1 MSSFCSNFAP
11 MKKIVIGIDVGI
23 STTKIVGIDDN
34 GMVISPIRIKA
45 TDPITS
51 LYGAFGKYLHDNKIS
66 LNEVE
71 HVMLTGVGAAYID
84 EPIYG
89 LPTSKSQEFVADGL
103 GARYES
109 KLDRMIVVSM
119 GTGTSLVKCD
129 GDEIKH
135 IGGIGIGGGTL
146 AGLSRI
152 MLKTD
157 DIKQIVNLAKDGDI
171 SKINLLIGDISAK
184 PLPGLP
190 MPSASLMST
199 HSAVSSTWPW
209 TMCPS
214 RRPLTCMDLSTLTL
228 SPTFSCPMFER
239 SSVSFI
245 AVTVYWSPLMFTTVR
260 QTPLWQTLW
269 SIFSSLVNEHV
280 KVRSTFPPYRFMAT
294 MVAISST
301 IPLNM
306 AFFKY

>member
-1 MSSFCSNFAP
+1 

-23 STTKIVGIDDN
+23 STTKIVGIDEK

-51 LYGAFGKYLHDNKIS
+51 LYGAFGKYLHDNKIK
-66 LNEVE
+66 LDEIE

-84 EPIYG
+84 KHIYG
-89 LPTSKSQEFVADGL
+89 LPTSKSEEFIADGL
-103 GARYES
+103 GAKYES

-129 GDEIKH
+129 GENIKH

-157 DIKQIVNLAKDGDI
+157 DIKQITNLAKDGDV
-171 SKINLLIGDISAK
+171 SKINLLIKDISAK

-190 MPSASLMST
+190 MSAVASLFSNAKTNASREDIAKGLIWMVLQCIG
-199 HSAVSSTWPW
+199 SATI
-209 TMCPS
+209 
-214 RRPLTCMDLSTLTL
+214 L
-228 SPTFSCPMFER
+228 
-239 SSVSFI
+239 
-245 AVTVYWSPLMFTTVR
+245 
-260 QTPLWQTLW
+260 
-269 SIFSSLVNEHV
+269 SSLESGIKDFVLIGNLSLLPLCREVYPAMEKVYGVRFHV
-280 KVRSTFPPYRFMAT
+280 PKYSEFCT
-294 MVAISST
+294 AIGAA
-301 IPLNM
+301 LDY
-306 AFFKY
+306 KRQQK

>member
-1 MSSFCSNFAP
+1 

-23 STTKIVGIDDN
+23 STTKIVGIDEK

-51 LYGAFGKYLHDNKIS
+51 LYGAFGKYLHDNKIK
-66 LNEVE
+66 LDEIE

-84 EPIYG
+84 EHIYG
-89 LPTSKSQEFVADGL
+89 LPTSKSEEFIADGL
-103 GARYES
+103 GAKYES

-129 GDEIKH
+129 GENIKH

-157 DIKQIVNLAKDGDI
+157 DIKQITNLAKDGDL
-171 SKINLLIGDISAK
+171 SKINLLIKDISAK

-190 MPSASLMST
+190 MSAVASLFSNAKTNASREDIAKGLIWMVLQCIG
-199 HSAVSSTWPW
+199 SATI
-209 TMCPS
+209 
-214 RRPLTCMDLSTLTL
+214 L
-228 SPTFSCPMFER
+228 
-239 SSVSFI
+239 
-245 AVTVYWSPLMFTTVR
+245 
-260 QTPLWQTLW
+260 
-269 SIFSSLVNEHV
+269 SSLESGIKDFVLIGNLSLLPLCREVYPAMEKVYGVRFHV
-280 KVRSTFPPYRFMAT
+280 PKYSEFCT
-294 MVAISST
+294 AIGAA
-301 IPLNM
+301 LDY
-306 AFFKY
+306 KRQQK